1 MVNNVIKM
9 TLMRRTLSD
18 PLYSIIGLR
27 DWKIGPSGEAFGY
40 IGVQDLH
47 VSFFLSV

>member
-18 PLYSIIGLR
+18 PLYSIIGLW
-27 DWKIGPSGEAFGY
+27 DWKIGPLDDY

-47 VSFFLSV
+47 VSFFLSVWS

>member
-27 DWKIGPSGEAFGY
+27 DWKIGPLDNY
-40 IGVQDLH
+40 IKVQDLH
-47 VSFFLSV
+47 VSFFLSVWS